1 MGFFKN
7 HLLNPH
13 ADIINLVIV
22 NDLNMV
28 LLGIS
33 LPMVN
38 LNYQYSRKW
47 NMRDDLHLVVDFG
60 HNK

>member
-47 NMRDDLHLVVDFG
+47 NMRDDLHLVVDFR